1 MAQTV
6 VIALEGC
13 RRRTAGV
20 EAGAHLMATAAL
32 RPMGVAQVLGMTVAQ
47 ALLGVTA
54 VQVPRA
60 MVTMMMIMMMTGRLH
75 PQEASPPENL
85 AA

>member
-1 MAQTV
+1 
-6 VIALEGC
+6 
-13 RRRTAGV
+13 
-20 EAGAHLMATAAL
+20 
-32 RPMGVAQVLGMTVAQ
+32 MTVAQ

>member
-6 VIALEGC
+6 VIALEGW

-32 RPMGVAQVLGMTVAQ
+32 RPMGVA
-47 ALLGVTA
+47 
-54 VQVPRA
+54 
-60 MVTMMMIMMMTGRLH
+60 
-75 PQEASPPENL
+75 
-85 AA
+85 